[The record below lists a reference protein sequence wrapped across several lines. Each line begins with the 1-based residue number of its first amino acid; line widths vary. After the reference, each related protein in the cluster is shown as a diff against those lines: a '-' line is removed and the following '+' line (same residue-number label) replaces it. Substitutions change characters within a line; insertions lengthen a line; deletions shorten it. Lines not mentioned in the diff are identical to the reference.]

1 MIATLTSIE
10 WRERENG
17 LPYGVMKA
25 VATQGDTNASALDE
39 DGFLNPLACMSRT
52 FNLTKTIFPGSAE
65 QVAAAQESYVE
76 GIKMRL
82 GLFQVPMGVRFNI
95 INSDGEYITE
105 EREVQKIAEKDSF
118 VAGKARKKGDVY
130 SITEDVPK
138 VYESIS
144 LVLFVDKA
152 GNSIENDGEPVEAI
166 ALRNFESGKSKGTY
180 IVVD

>member
-1 MIATLTSIE
+1 MIATLTTIE

-39 DGFLNPLACMSRT
+39 DGFLNPLGCMRRT
-52 FNLTKTIFPGSAE
+52 GDLTKAIGPGSEE
-65 QVAAAQESYVE
+65 QVAAAEESYVE

-105 EREVQKIAEKDSF
+105 EREVQKVAEKDGF

-130 SITEDVPK
+130 NVTEDFPK
-138 VYESIS
+138 VYENIS
-144 LVLFVDKA
+144 LVLLVDKA

-180 IVVD
+180 IVVE

>member
-25 VATQGDTNASALDE
+25 VATQGDTSASALDE

-52 FNLTKTIFPGSAE
+52 FNLTKTIFPGSDE
-65 QVAAAQESYVE
+65 QVNAAQTSYVE
-76 GIKMRL
+76 GVKMRL
-82 GLFQVPMGVRFNI
+82 GLFQVPTGVRFNI

-105 EREVQKIAEKDSF
+105 EREVVKIAEKDGF
-118 VAGKARKKGDVY
+118 IAGKARKKGDTYNV
-130 SITEDVPK
+130 TEDVPK
-138 VYESIS
+138 VYENIS
-144 LVLFVDKA
+144 LVLFVDKV

-166 ALRNFESGKSKGTY
+166 ALRNFELGKSKGTY
-180 IVVD
+180 IVVE